1 VPGAGSSAI
10 AAGPGRGEEPSARNV
25 LNATALRP
33 LRVSAG
39 LDRPR
44 PPWREAWFLGLL
56 VLPPLA
62 FAGVLAGQAVQRLRA
77 RSDPRGEQRR
87 REQRAR
93 ARLAALHNSGQQ
105 LDDVAFSAEVDG
117 AVAELLSVRLG
128 APVTGLTRE
137 ALRARLA
144 AAGAPAEL
152 QARVV
157 RIQDSCDE
165 VRFAPGASRIDRAA
179 VLAEAEALAIDWQE
193 AA

>member
-1 VPGAGSSAI
+1 M
-10 AAGPGRGEEPSARNV
+10 AAGPGRGDEPTARNV

-33 LRVSAG
+33 LRVSAV

-44 PPWREAWFLGLL
+44 PPWREGWFLLL
-56 VLPPLA
+56 LALPPLA
-62 FAGVLAGQAVQRLRA
+62 FAGVLTGQAVQRHRA

-93 ARLAALHNSGQQ
+93 ARLAALQRAGPQM
-105 LDDVAFSAEVDG
+105 DDVAFSAEVDG

-128 APVTGLTRE
+128 VPVTGLTRE
-137 ALRARLA
+137 ALRERLA
-144 AAGAPAEL
+144 AAGAPAEI

-179 VLAEAEALAIDWQE
+179 VLADAEALATEWLE
-193 AA
+193 AP